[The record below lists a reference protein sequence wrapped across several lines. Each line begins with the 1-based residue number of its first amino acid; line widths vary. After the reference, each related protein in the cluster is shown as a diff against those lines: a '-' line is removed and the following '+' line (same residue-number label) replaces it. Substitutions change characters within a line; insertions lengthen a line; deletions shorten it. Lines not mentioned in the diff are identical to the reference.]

1 MFPYLY
7 LFLPAGAV
15 FYFLLHLFPGIP
27 AHPPAAQP
35 SVPLPSGYA
44 LSWND
49 EFGGASLDMEKW
61 FYRQTGPRHDAVNTP
76 EAVSAGNGILSIRTY
91 TENGKHHT
99 GMIATKKKSLD
110 RTYGFYE
117 ASIEFTGDRN
127 ASSGMWSAFWL
138 QSDTIS
144 TVGNTGKYGTE
155 IDIVEYRPNPANG
168 YETNQAIHYHGYGE
182 HHKSAA
188 KQHKIGLLEG
198 YHTYGV
204 LRTAGG
210 YTFYMDGKEV
220 WKTQEALSCIP
231 EYIILSSEIR
241 DKNWAGDIP
250 ANGYGSRDKSPT
262 AMNVDYV
269 RVYSLPDSYR
279 TAPDGKWSDRQW
291 ETVLPSGRKIARL
304 APPDGANVW
313 FNRERTSSLLLDRDA
328 VVDSLT
334 VGKGKFFHLEGRDKT
349 LVVRSGIAALER
361 IDI

>member
-15 FYFLLHLFPGIP
+15 FYFLLHLFPGLP

-220 WKTQEALSCIP
+220 WKTQEA
-231 EYIILSSEIR
+231 
-241 DKNWAGDIP
+241 
-250 ANGYGSRDKSPT
+250 
-262 AMNVDYV
+262 
-269 RVYSLPDSYR
+269 
-279 TAPDGKWSDRQW
+279 
-291 ETVLPSGRKIARL
+291 
-304 APPDGANVW
+304 
-313 FNRERTSSLLLDRDA
+313 
-328 VVDSLT
+328 
-334 VGKGKFFHLEGRDKT
+334 
-349 LVVRSGIAALER
+349 
-361 IDI
+361 

>member
-1 MFPYLY
+1 M
-7 LFLPAGAV
+7 
-15 FYFLLHLFPGIP
+15 
-27 AHPPAAQP
+27 
-35 SVPLPSGYA
+35 
-44 LSWND
+44 
-49 EFGGASLDMEKW
+49 
-61 FYRQTGPRHDAVNTP
+61 
-76 EAVSAGNGILSIRTY
+76 
-91 TENGKHHT
+91 
-99 GMIATKKKSLD
+99 D

-291 ETVLPSGRKIARL
+291 KPSCLPAGKSPGWRPRTEPTSGSTGKGQAACFWTETPSWTPSPSGKENSSTWKAGIKRWSY
-304 APPDGANVW
+304 GAESPRW
-313 FNRERTSSLLLDRDA
+313 KEWIW
-328 VVDSLT
+328 SLT
-334 VGKGKFFHLEGRDKT
+334 RKWRLK
-349 LVVRSGIAALER
+349 AAMSPGLCLNPIPPCAPTAPYTEKAA
-361 IDI
+361 

>member
-144 TVGNTGKYGTE
+144 TV
-155 IDIVEYRPNPANG
+155 
-168 YETNQAIHYHGYGE
+168 
-182 HHKSAA
+182 
-188 KQHKIGLLEG
+188 
-198 YHTYGV
+198 
-204 LRTAGG
+204 
-210 YTFYMDGKEV
+210 
-220 WKTQEALSCIP
+220 
-231 EYIILSSEIR
+231 
-241 DKNWAGDIP
+241 
-250 ANGYGSRDKSPT
+250 
-262 AMNVDYV
+262 
-269 RVYSLPDSYR
+269 
-279 TAPDGKWSDRQW
+279 
-291 ETVLPSGRKIARL
+291 
-304 APPDGANVW
+304 
-313 FNRERTSSLLLDRDA
+313 
-328 VVDSLT
+328 
-334 VGKGKFFHLEGRDKT
+334 
-349 LVVRSGIAALER
+349 
-361 IDI
+361 